1 MARNGTSK
9 VPYSNTSVA
18 ETPNLAKGTHVL
30 SVSASGSIGF
40 DGGISPRLLSSVAPH
55 LARRWFLRSR
65 LRASLENAGNPP
77 CKKEPSLNYRGRT
90 RTSEYI
96 SPYQSSFATSERRN
110 RIHPVSSPKHLRRI
124 ADVITRAYID
134 ILRVYPSM
142 GPSHCHT

>member
-18 ETPNLAKGTHVL
+18 ETPNLAKGTHAL

-77 CKKEPSLNYRGRT
+77 CKKEPSLNCIEGGLEPRN
-90 RTSEYI
+90 TSAHTNHRLQPPKGGTESIRYPLLSI
-96 SPYQSSFATSERRN
+96 YVGLPTSSQEPTST
-110 RIHPVSSPKHLRRI
+110 S
-124 ADVITRAYID
+124 
-134 ILRVYPSM
+134 
-142 GPSHCHT
+142 